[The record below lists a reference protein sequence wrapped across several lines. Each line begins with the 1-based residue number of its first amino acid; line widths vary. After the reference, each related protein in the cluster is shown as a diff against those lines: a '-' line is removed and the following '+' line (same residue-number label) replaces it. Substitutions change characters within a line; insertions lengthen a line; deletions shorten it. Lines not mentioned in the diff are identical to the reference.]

1 MELVVFD
8 LDGTLLN
15 DASQISAFTR
25 ETLSSLTRNGVAY
38 TVATGRNLHSG
49 QQIIADHGFVL
60 PHVYTNGTV
69 IWDPRVETLSLN
81 NYLTVSEA
89 THVLRAALKEEISP
103 WVNTVNEDKQHFV
116 FHPSRLSEVEKKLLA
131 VVQKRGGAQTLPL
144 DELPADAKI
153 TNISMLGSA
162 AGIDAIRASLAN
174 EHHLISYSGVAME
187 RKDLKWVDFHH
198 SSASKGDALNL
209 LRQQLNISSLI
220 CFGDSDNDLSMFQI
234 ADECYAPDNAKD
246 FVKAEATAVIG
257 HNNEDGIAH
266 YLRER
271 FNL

>member
-1 MELVVFD
+1 M
-8 LDGTLLN
+8 
-15 DASQISAFTR
+15 
-25 ETLSSLTRNGVAY
+25 
-38 TVATGRNLHSG
+38 
-49 QQIIADHGFVL
+49 
-60 PHVYTNGTV
+60 
-69 IWDPRVETLSLN
+69 
-81 NYLTVSEA
+81 
-89 THVLRAALKEEISP
+89 
-103 WVNTVNEDKQHFV
+103 
-116 FHPSRLSEVEKKLLA
+116 EKKLLA

>member
-15 DASQISAFTR
+15 DASRISEFTR
-25 ETLSSLTRNGVAY
+25 DTLNRLTRNGIAY
-38 TVATGRNLHSG
+38 TVATGRTLHSG

-60 PHVYTNGTV
+60 PHVYTNGAI
-69 IWDPRVETLSLN
+69 IWDPRVETLSLS

-89 THVLRAALKEEISP
+89 SHVLHAALNEEISP
-103 WVNTVNEDKQHFV
+103 WVNTVTEDKQHFV
-116 FHPSRLSEVEKKLLA
+116 FHPTALNTVEKKLLELIRN
-131 VVQKRGGAQTLPL
+131 RGGAHIRPL
-144 DELPADAKI
+144 TELPADARI
-153 TNISMLGSA
+153 TNISMLGNA

-174 EHHLISYSGVAME
+174 EDHLISYAGVALE
-187 RKDLKWVDFHH
+187 SKDLKWVDFHH
-198 SSASKGDALNL
+198 SSASKGDALTVI
-209 LRQQLNISSLI
+209 RQQLNISNLI
-220 CFGDSDNDLSMFQI
+220 CFGDSDNDLSMFRI
-234 ADECYAPDNAKD
+234 ADESYAPDNAKD

-257 HNNEDGIAH
+257 HHNEDGIAH